1 MEHLRFFGVL
11 SRKARGT
18 RLLWFRANVKSSVE
32 PHGPETEGS
41 CEGGRKNEFLRA
53 IKKDLC

>member
-1 MEHLRFFGVL
+1 VD
-11 SRKARGT
+11 
-18 RLLWFRANVKSSVE
+18 